1 MLLRQLGA
9 PRDSNELERGVALFL
24 RSFVLLLLGYVCFHK
39 LFPFGLLNVRIGE
52 MTGADF
58 LLLIFRTVAAAVT
71 GVYFAA
77 KAFSHP
83 GLGNRDRAFCERWA
97 GLGSGT
103 ITIIAC
109 STILPFLKG
118 EGVIES
124 VARLL
129 AGGILWLLI

>member
-58 LLLIFRTVAAAVT
+58 LLLIFRAVAAAVT

-97 GLGSGT
+97 VLGLGT

-118 EGVIES
+118 EGVLES

>member
-9 PRDSNELERGVALFL
+9 PRDSNQLEHAVALFL

-39 LFPFGLLNVRIGE
+39 LFPFGLLYVRIGE

-58 LLLIFRTVAAAVT
+58 LLLIFRTLVATVAA
-71 GVYFAA
+71 VYFVA

-83 GLGNRDRAFCERWA
+83 GLGSRDRAFCERWA
-97 GLGSGT
+97 VLGLGT
-103 ITIIAC
+103 ITIITC
-109 STILPFLKG
+109 STLLPFLKG
-118 EGVIES
+118 EGPLES
-124 VARLL
+124 AARLL